1 MGQFTIY
8 LDDQLEERA
17 RREARQQGISVSKWI
32 ANRIE
37 AGPRKQWSPEALA
50 ELGTWK
56 DFPSLEEIRKND
68 GEDLPRALFGLE
80 KFSIGANA
88 ILQTL

>member
-1 MGQFTIY
+1 MSQLTIY
-8 LDDQLEERA
+8 LDDELEKRA

-32 ANRIE
+32 AKRIE
-37 AGPRKQWSPEALA
+37 GGPPKQWPPEALA

-68 GEDLPRALFGLE
+68 GEDLPREPLD
-80 KFSIGANA
+80 
-88 ILQTL
+88 